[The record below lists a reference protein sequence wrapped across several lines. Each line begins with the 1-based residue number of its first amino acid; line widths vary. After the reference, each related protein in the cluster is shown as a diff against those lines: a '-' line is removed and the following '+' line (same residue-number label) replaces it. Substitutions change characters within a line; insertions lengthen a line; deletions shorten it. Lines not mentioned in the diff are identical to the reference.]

1 MAFKSNAFQVALG
14 GNIGVRCLMSRLA
27 ALKNLV
33 AGPLANVKAVCFL
46 FPFRSQRN

>member
-1 MAFKSNAFQVALG
+1 MRSKWGEAL
-14 GNIGVRCLMSRLA
+14 VFVVLMSRLA